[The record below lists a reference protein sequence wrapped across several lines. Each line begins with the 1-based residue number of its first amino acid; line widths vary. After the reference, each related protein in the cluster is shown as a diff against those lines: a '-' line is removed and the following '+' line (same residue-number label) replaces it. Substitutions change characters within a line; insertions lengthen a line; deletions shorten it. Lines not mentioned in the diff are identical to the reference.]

1 MDDLKFIKK
10 YYGEEM
16 MHLCRDSFSTIL
28 EEKGKLSELMD
39 TTFVH
44 SKKIYKDISKN
55 HLIEKF
61 KEFMLNKYKNQNE
74 ELVSTN
80 KNPFE
85 LMKEAGYTLYECNNE
100 EDILNFKKYYIED
113 EELCTFRGNRLE
125 VCYVFF
131 AVKEGADKLD
141 RSKFTNPER
150 QDEYG
155 TSVISIQFSRNDY
168 NLSIKNRYNHTVH
181 NPDATYSNN
190 LENIIPGLTDSFE
203 KYLNHSINYNKNDK
217 FEIPGYTVFNGKYYE
232 YNYEIHNIYYCPN
245 NIIIDNDRMV
255 EYEKEKY
262 ILADYY
268 TINLKDKV
276 IYLYDAEIDDGF
288 IKIYKDIEKIY
299 VKNDN
304 DKKIVTIVTK
314 DGEESKIIISKDIN
328 QIIGYEN
335 NNIKELEYGFMYHC
349 YDLENI
355 NLPNLEVID
364 NFCFTECR
372 SIENLYF
379 PKVRE
384 IGSSCFKHTYDMKK
398 IDMPNL
404 ISVDNYSFSYCNHLE
419 EVILPNLEKISYE
432 CFNNCNS
439 LENLYLPK
447 LKEMGSSSFRDTK
460 LLQKIYLPE
469 LIELDSYC
477 FVESDSLEI
486 IDIPKLKELGN
497 NCFERV
503 YKLKEINMPS
513 LEKMCGENFRH
524 GGNIEKIYLPE
535 LKTMRYNCFNYFEE
549 IGYLDLPKLE
559 VITEFCFACCDIKRI
574 NVPYLRVDV
583 NAKINKTIRR
593 QNFRLMP
600 KRLVDKF
607 KKLLR
612 GEEKGKCKIYK

>member
-44 SKKIYKDISKN
+44 SKKLYKDISKN

-141 RSKFTNPER
+141 RSKFTNPDR

-203 KYLNHSINYNKNDK
+203 KYLNHSINYNKNDN
-217 FEIPGYTVFNGKYYE
+217 FEINEYTVFNGKFYK
-232 YNYEIHNIYYCPN
+232 YNYEIHNTYYCTN
-245 NIIIDNDRMV
+245 NIIIDNDRIV
-255 EYEKEKY
+255 EYEKERY

-276 IYLYDAEIDDGF
+276 MYLYDADIDDSF
-288 IKIYKDIEKIY
+288 VKVYKDIDKIY

-304 DKKIVTIVTK
+304 KNKIITIITK
-314 DGEESKIIISKDIN
+314 DGLKSKIVINSSNKIIE
-328 QIIGYEN
+328 YEN
-335 NNIKELEYGFMYHC
+335 SYIKELGYGFMSYC
-349 YDLENI
+349 SGIKKI
-355 NLPNLEVID
+355 NLPSVETIEQY
-364 NFCFTECR
+364 CFVNCR
-372 SIENLYF
+372 LIEELYF
-379 PKVRE
+379 PSLKE
-384 IGSSCFKHTYDMKK
+384 IESLCFTDCWSLKK
-398 IDMPNL
+398 LDMPNL
-404 ISVDNYSFSYCNHLE
+404 INIDNHCFSQCNCLTDINLPSVESISYSSFCNCCSLQKLD
-419 EVILPNLEKISYE
+419 IPNLKVIRSNCFSGSKILRE
-432 CFNNCNS
+432 IN
-439 LENLYLPK
+439 
-447 LKEMGSSSFRDTK
+447 
-460 LLQKIYLPE
+460 LPE
-469 LIELDSYC
+469 LIEIGNTSFSNC
-477 FVESDSLEI
+477 ESIETI
-486 IDIPKLKELGN
+486 NMPKLKELSSY
-497 NCFERV
+497 CFE
-503 YKLKEINMPS
+503 YAALTKEINMPL
-513 LEKMCGENFRH
+513 LEIMKGDNFKY
-524 GGNIEKIYLPE
+524 GKKIDKLYFPE
-535 LKTMRYNCFNYFEE
+535 LKEMGYNCFNYFEE

-559 VITEFCFACCDIKRI
+559 HISEYSFSCCKIKSI
-574 NVPYLRVDV
+574 NVPNLKIDINQR
-583 NAKINKTIRR
+583 INKTIRR
-593 QNFRLMP
+593 QNFRFMP
-600 KRLVDKF
+600 KRLVDGL
-607 KKLLR
+607 KKIHKR
-612 GEEKGKCKIYK
+612 EEKGKCKIYK